1 MLKSLNT
8 AATGMDAQQ
17 KKMDTIANN
26 LANVNTTG
34 FKKSRTEF
42 EEVYVETLRRADA
55 PELGGRPA
63 PLETGLGVR
72 TVATTRSFAQG
83 NLVGTENPLDLAIE
97 GDGFFQVRQPDGTVA
112 YTRAGNFRLDATGR
126 LVTQH
131 GEAIEPEIVV
141 PTDATGITVQR
152 DGLVLATVPGRTEP
166 IEVGTLELVLFPNPG
181 GLEGMGRNLFRE
193 TPGSGAPLR
202 TLPGEEGAGGI
213 AQGFLETSNVTAVEE
228 MIEMITT
235 QRAYEMNSKVIQT
248 VDQMLQRLANLR

>member
-17 KKMDTIANN
+17 RKMDTIANN

-34 FKKSRTEF
+34 FKRSRTEF
-42 EEVYVETLRRADA
+42 EEVYVETLRRAGA
-55 PELGGRPA
+55 PENGGKPA

-72 TVATTRSFAQG
+72 TVSTTRSFAQG

-97 GDGFFQVRQPDGTVA
+97 GAGFFQVRQPDGTVA
-112 YTRAGNFRLDATGR
+112 YTRAGNLRLDASGR

-131 GEAIEPEIVV
+131 GEPLEPEILV
-141 PTDATGITVQR
+141 PSDATGLTVQR
-152 DGLVLATVPGRTEP
+152 DGRVLATVPGRTDPVEL
-166 IEVGTLELVLFPNPG
+166 GTLELALFPNPG
-181 GLEGMGRNLFRE
+181 GLESMGRNLFRE
-193 TPGSGAPLR
+193 TPGSGEPYLV
-202 TLPGEEGAGGI
+202 LPGEDGAGGI

-235 QRAYEMNSKVIQT
+235 QRAYEMNSKVIQA
-248 VDQMLQRLANLR
+248 VDQMLQRLTNLR